1 MACRPSPSFL
11 PSLSAPAWR
20 KGFLHS
26 DVFGPS
32 NLARALA
39 ALGVGLGAVLGPLPA
54 LGQSRDADPALEALI
69 PDSAIDNP
77 QAWARDTDAAR
88 ATVPDVSTLISPDPL
103 PALPAMPGITLD
115 WPDQADLPAI
125 EPLTPDPDIADAQQ
139 QAKAAGAALE
149 TDDSAQGVRIANA
162 ALVRV
167 ADQVVLAFPTD
178 TQIPDRDAIVARFKG
193 LSALATLKDDE
204 DNLAQLTRRA
214 KSDAELLQQVLRVY
228 GYYDPGVTQTIERP
242 ATPGTTT
249 PAATA
254 PETASSS
261 AATGA
266 AAPAKAETAEEARAR
281 RQANLAKSVVR
292 FDIQPGPQYRFA
304 HIALGDV
311 MAASDSA
318 NLRAAFHLNIGDP
331 INSDKIL
338 TEKDSLNKELGERG
352 YAFASVGEPDL
363 VIDHEPRTG
372 DLTVPVTTGGKY
384 RFGHVNS
391 NLPAYLSSRHLERIA
406 RFRPGDMY
414 QRSDMDDLR
423 EGILATSLVSTATVK
438 AREVT
443 PPANGQPGVVDVDV
457 DLTKAPQ
464 RMLAGLIGYSS
475 GEGARLEG
483 SWEHRNFFPPEG
495 MIKFRGVLGTQEQL
509 AGFTFRRNNFHE
521 RDQVLTADLY
531 AQTIQVRAYD
541 ANTISATA
549 SLEKQSTLIFQKPWT
564 YSFGI
569 QLIGTQETT
578 STTPR
583 TTYFIAALPLRGAYD
598 ASDSLLDPTRGW
610 RLSLRVSPELST
622 TDGTKSSY
630 VKTQVD
636 ASIYQRIS
644 SSVVLA
650 ARTRLGAI
658 AGTTLDNIAPSR
670 RFYAGGGAS
679 VRGYAYQRVGP
690 LDSAGEPT
698 GGRSLSEFSLE
709 ARVKTGLFGGAV
721 GLVPFVD
728 AGTVGPTATPTLSG
742 LRLGAGLGLR
752 YQTNFGPIRIDV
764 GTPINP
770 RPGDSRLG
778 VYIALGQAF

>member
-1 MACRPSPSFL
+1 M
-11 PSLSAPAWR
+11 
-20 KGFLHS
+20 
-26 DVFGPS
+26 
-32 NLARALA
+32 
-39 ALGVGLGAVLGPLPA
+39 GLGATLGPLPA

-69 PDSAIDNP
+69 PDSALDNP

-88 ATVPDVSTLISPDPL
+88 TPAPDVSTLISPDPL
-103 PALPAMPGITLD
+103 PTLPAMPGITLE
-115 WPDQADLPAI
+115 WPDKADLPAI
-125 EPLTPDPDIADAQQ
+125 EPLSPDPDIADAQE

-149 TDDSAQGVRIANA
+149 NDDSAQGVRIANA
-162 ALVRV
+162 SLVRV
-167 ADQVVLAFPTD
+167 ADQVVLAFPPD
-178 TQIPDRDAIVARFKG
+178 AKLPDRDAIVARFKG

-214 KSDAELLQQVLRVY
+214 KSDADLLQQVLRVY
-228 GYYDPGVTQTIERP
+228 GYYDPGITQTIERP
-242 ATPGTTT
+242 ANDTPTGTTT
-249 PAATA
+249 AA
-254 PETASSS
+254 SG
-261 AATGA
+261 ATL
-266 AAPAKAETAEEARAR
+266 AKAETAEEARER
-281 RQANLAKSVVR
+281 RQESLAKSVVR
-292 FDIQPGPQYRFA
+292 FDIQPGPQYHFA
-304 HIALGDV
+304 RIALGDV
-311 MAASDSA
+311 EAASDGKD
-318 NLRAAFHLNIGDP
+318 LRAAFHLNVGDP
-331 INSDKIL
+331 INTDKIL
-338 TEKDSLNKELGERG
+338 AEKDSLNKEMGERG
-352 YAFASVGEPDL
+352 YAFATVGEPDL

-406 RFRPGDMY
+406 RFRPGDLY

-464 RMLAGLIGYSS
+464 RTLTGLIGYSS

-495 MIKFRGVLGTQEQL
+495 MIRLRGVLGTQEQL
-509 AGFTFRRNNFHE
+509 AGVTFRRNNFHE

-541 ANTISATA
+541 ANTLSATA

-598 ASDSLLDPTRGW
+598 ASDNLLDPTKGW
-610 RLSLRVSPELST
+610 RLSLRISPEIST

-630 VKTQVD
+630 VKTQID
-636 ASIYQRIS
+636 ASIYQRVNSRII
-644 SSVVLA
+644 LA

-658 AGTTLDNIAPSR
+658 AGTELDNIAPSR

-679 VRGYAYQRVGP
+679 VRGYSYQRVGP
-690 LDSAGEPT
+690 LDAAGEPT
-698 GGRSLSEFSLE
+698 GGRSLTEFSLE

-721 GLVPFVD
+721 GVVPFVD
-728 AGTVGPTATPTLSG
+728 AGTVGPSATPTLSG

>member
-1 MACRPSPSFL
+1 V
-11 PSLSAPAWR
+11 
-20 KGFLHS
+20 GI
-26 DVFGPS
+26 
-32 NLARALA
+32 
-39 ALGVGLGAVLGPLPA
+39 GLGASLVPLPA
-54 LGQSRDADPALEALI
+54 LGQSRNADPALEALI
-69 PDSAIDNP
+69 PDSALDNP

-88 ATVPDVSTLISPDPL
+88 TPVPDVSTLISPEPL
-103 PALPAMPGITLD
+103 PALPTLPGITIE
-115 WPDQADLPAI
+115 WPDQADLPTIA
-125 EPLTPDPDIADAQQ
+125 PLTPDPDIADAQEQ
-139 QAKAAGAALE
+139 VKAAGAALE
-149 TDDSAQGVRIANA
+149 NDDAAQGAQIADA
-162 ALVRV
+162 SLVRV
-167 ADQVVLAFPTD
+167 GDQVVLAFPPD
-178 TQIPDRDAIVARFKG
+178 AKMPDRDAIVARFKG

-242 ATPGTTT
+242 A
-249 PAATA
+249 AQ
-254 PETASSS
+254 TASADAS
-261 AATGA
+261 GA
-266 AAPAKAETAEEARAR
+266 APTRAEAAEVARAR
-281 RQANLAKSVVR
+281 RQAELAKSVVR
-292 FDIQPGPQYRFA
+292 FDVQPGPQYRFA
-304 HIALGDV
+304 KIDLGDV
-311 MAASDSA
+311 PAASDA
-318 NLRAAFHLNIGDP
+318 TNLRAAFHLNVGDP

-338 TEKDSLNKELGERG
+338 LEKDSLNKELGERG

-372 DLTVPVTTGGKY
+372 DLNVPVTTGGKY
-384 RFGHVNS
+384 RFGQVNS
-391 NLPAYLSSRHLERIA
+391 NLPSYLSSRHLARIA

-464 RMLAGLIGYSS
+464 RTLAGLIGYSS

-495 MIKFRGVLGTQEQL
+495 MIRLRGVLGTQEQL
-509 AGFTFRRNNFHE
+509 AGVTFRRSNFHE

-541 ANTISATA
+541 ANTLSATA
-549 SLEKQSTLIFQKPWT
+549 TLEKQSTLIFQKPWT
-564 YSFGI
+564 YSVGV

-578 STTPR
+578 STIPR
-583 TTYFIAALPLRGAYD
+583 TNYFIAALPLRGAYD
-598 ASDSLLDPTRGW
+598 GSDNLLDPTKGW
-610 RLSLRVSPELST
+610 RLSLRVSPELSVT
-622 TDGTKSSY
+622 NGTRSKY

-636 ASIYQRIS
+636 ASIYQRVGG
-644 SSVVLA
+644 SVILA

-679 VRGYAYQRVGP
+679 VRGYSYQRVGP
-690 LDSAGEPT
+690 LDATGEPT
-698 GGRSLSEFSLE
+698 GGRSLTEFSLE
-709 ARVKTGLFGGAV
+709 ARVKTPLFGGAV

-728 AGTVGPTATPTLSG
+728 AGTVGPNATPTLSG

-752 YQTNFGPIRIDV
+752 YQTNFGPIRVDV
-764 GTPINP
+764 GTPLNR
-770 RPGDSRLG
+770 RPGDSRIG

>member
-1 MACRPSPSFL
+1 M
-11 PSLSAPAWR
+11 WR
-20 KGFLHS
+20 KGFLRS
-26 DVFGPS
+26 DVFAPS

-39 ALGVGLGAVLGPLPA
+39 ALGVGLGATLGPLPA
-54 LGQSRDADPALEALI
+54 LGQSRNADPALEALI
-69 PDSAIDNP
+69 PDSALDNP

-88 ATVPDVSTLISPDPL
+88 TTVPDVSTLITADPVPTL
-103 PALPAMPGITLD
+103 PALPGITLD
-115 WPDQADLPAI
+115 WPDQAELPAI
-125 EPLTPDPDIADAQQ
+125 QPLSPDPDIADAQE

-149 TDDSAQGVRIANA
+149 TDDSAQGTRITNA

-167 ADQVVLAFPTD
+167 ADQLVLAFPPD
-178 TQIPDRDAIVARFKG
+178 AQIPDRDAIVARFKG

-228 GYYDPGVTQTIERP
+228 GYYDPGITQTIERP
-242 ATPGTTT
+242 NITAP
-249 PAATA
+249 ATA
-254 PETASSS
+254 VPAGSTVPTNAGL
-261 AATGA
+261 ADA
-266 AAPAKAETAEEARAR
+266 AAAETAEQARAR
-281 RQANLAKSVVR
+281 RQESLAKSVVR
-292 FDIQPGPQYRFA
+292 FDVQPGPQYRFA
-304 HIALGDV
+304 KIELGDV

-318 NLRAAFHLNIGDP
+318 NLRAAFHLKVGDP

-352 YAFASVGEPDL
+352 YAFANVGEPDL

-464 RMLAGLIGYSS
+464 RTLAGLIGYSS

-495 MIKFRGVLGTQEQL
+495 MIKLRGVLGTQEQL

-541 ANTISATA
+541 ANTLSATA
-549 SLEKQSTLIFQKPWT
+549 TLEKQSTLIFQKPWT
-564 YSFGI
+564 YSIGV

-598 ASDSLLDPTRGW
+598 ASDSLLDPTKGW
-610 RLSLRVSPELST
+610 RLSLRVSPEAATS
-622 TDGTKSSY
+622 DGTKSTY

-636 ASIYQRIS
+636 ASIYQRVS
-644 SSVVLA
+644 GSVILA

-679 VRGYAYQRVGP
+679 VRGYSYQRVGP

-698 GGRSLSEFSLE
+698 GGRSLTEFSLE

-728 AGTVGPTATPTLSG
+728 AGTVGPSATPTLSG
-742 LRLGAGLGLR
+742 MRLGAGLGLR

>member
-1 MACRPSPSFL
+1 MARQGWPALAWPKV
-11 PSLSAPAWR
+11 SLR
-20 KGFLHS
+20 S
-26 DVFGPS
+26 DIFCLSG
-32 NLARALA
+32 LARALA
-39 ALGVGLGAVLGPLPA
+39 TLGLGLGATLGPLPA
-54 LGQSRDADPALEALI
+54 LGQSRNADPALEALI

-77 QAWARDTDAAR
+77 QAWARDTDAAHT
-88 ATVPDVSTLISPDPL
+88 TVPDVSTLISPDPL
-103 PALPAMPGITLD
+103 PALPPMPGITLE
-115 WPDQADLPAI
+115 WPDKADLPAI
-125 EPLTPDPDIADAQQ
+125 EPLSPDPDIADAQE
-139 QAKAAGAALE
+139 QAKAAGVALE
-149 TDDSAQGVRIANA
+149 TDDSAQGLRIANA
-162 ALVRV
+162 TLVHV
-167 ADQVVLAFPTD
+167 ANQVELAFPPDVTL
-178 TQIPDRDAIVARFKG
+178 PDRDAIVARFKG

-214 KSDAELLQQVLRVY
+214 KSDADLLQQILRVY
-228 GYYDPGVTQTIERP
+228 GYYDPDVIQTIERP
-242 ATPGTTT
+242 TTT
-249 PAATA
+249 PVAAGTA
-254 PETASSS
+254 G

-266 AAPAKAETAEEARAR
+266 GATPAKAETAEEARAR
-281 RQANLAKSVVR
+281 RQASLAKAVVR

-304 HIALGDV
+304 HIALGDIQ
-311 MAASDSA
+311 AASDA
-318 NLRAAFHLNIGDP
+318 QNLRAAFHLNVGDP

-338 TEKDSLNKELGERG
+338 TEKDSLNKEMGERG
-352 YAFASVGEPDL
+352 YAFATVGEPDL

-372 DLTVPVTTGGKY
+372 DLNLPVTTGGKY

-391 NLPAYLSSRHLERIA
+391 NLPTYLSSRHLERIA

-443 PPANGQPGVVDVDV
+443 PPTNGQPGVVDVDV

-464 RMLAGLIGYSS
+464 RTLAGLIGYSS

-495 MIKFRGVLGTQEQL
+495 MIRFRGVLGTQEQL

-541 ANTISATA
+541 ANTLSATA

-598 ASDSLLDPTRGW
+598 ASDNLLDPTKGW

-630 VKTQVD
+630 VKTQID
-636 ASIYQRIS
+636 ASVYQHIS
-644 SSVVLA
+644 SRVILA

-658 AGTTLDNIAPSR
+658 VGTQVDNIAPSR

-679 VRGYAYQRVGP
+679 VRGYSYQRVGP
-690 LDSAGEPT
+690 LDATGEPT
-698 GGRSLSEFSLE
+698 GGRSLTEFSLE

-728 AGTVGPTATPTLSG
+728 AGTVGTNATPTLSG
-742 LRLGAGLGLR
+742 MRLGAGLGLR